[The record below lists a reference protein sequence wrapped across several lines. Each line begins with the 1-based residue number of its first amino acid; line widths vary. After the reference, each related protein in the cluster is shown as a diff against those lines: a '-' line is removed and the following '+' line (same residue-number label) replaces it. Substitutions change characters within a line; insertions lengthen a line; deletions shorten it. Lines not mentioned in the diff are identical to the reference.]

1 MLGHDRAAD
10 DASPVVVVRP
20 VSRGLVDG
28 CLLGMAPP
36 SVGAVTMRRLHEI
49 SVVESTEGSSLC
61 LSITG
66 DVGELNAS

>member
-1 MLGHDRAAD
+1 
-10 DASPVVVVRP
+10 
-20 VSRGLVDG
+20 
-28 CLLGMAPP
+28 
-36 SVGAVTMRRLHEI
+36 VGAVTMRRLHEI